1 MKRGPAVT
9 RAMEDYLKALFEL
22 GEHDVKPRALAAAV
36 GVAPASVT
44 GMLDKLASLKL
55 VSYRKYHGAS
65 LTPAGRALA
74 LETLR
79 HHRLLETY
87 LTEALGY
94 GWHEVHDEAERLEHV
109 ISEDFEERVDA
120 LLGRPTHDPHG
131 DPIPQRDGTVPDSP
145 GGPLSDLASG
155 KRARITR
162 ITDQNPE
169 VLAYLAEHGL
179 VPGATVAVIERA
191 PFDGP
196 VTVAVETVP
205 TRGNATQE
213 PVDAAAESAPT
224 DGPPT
229 PTSQLALA
237 YRMAGAIRAE
247 ALGDV

>member
-44 GMLDKLASLKL
+44 GMLDKLASLRL
-55 VSYRKYHGAS
+55 VTYRKYHGAS
-65 LTPAGRALA
+65 LTAAGRALA

-87 LTEALGY
+87 LAQALGY
-94 GWHEVHDEAERLEHV
+94 GWHEVHEEAERLEHV
-109 ISEDFEERVDA
+109 ISEAFEERVDE

-131 DPIPQRDGTVPDSP
+131 DPIPRRDGSLPASP
-145 GGPLSDLASG
+145 GGPLADLRPDA
-155 KRARITR
+155 RARITR
-162 ITDQNPE
+162 ITDQDPE

-179 VPGATVAVIERA
+179 VPGAEVRVVERA

-196 VTVAVETVP
+196 VTVVREDAEH
-205 TRGNATQE
+205 RE
-213 PVDAAAESAPT
+213 PVPLAPR
-224 DGPPT
+224 
-229 PTSQLALA
+229 LAS
-237 YRMAGAIRAE
+237 AIRAE
-247 ALGDV
+247 AVDET